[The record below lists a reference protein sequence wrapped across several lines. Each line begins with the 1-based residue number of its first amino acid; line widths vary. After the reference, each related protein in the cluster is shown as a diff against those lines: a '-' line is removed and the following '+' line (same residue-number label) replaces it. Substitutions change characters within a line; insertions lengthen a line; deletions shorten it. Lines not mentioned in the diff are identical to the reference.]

1 MTTIEEIRER
11 LTTIRAPG
19 ASGNIIELNLIRGL
33 QFEAGRV
40 SLDLQPR
47 AIPQGMVESLTADI
61 RRVVG
66 ALQGVTEVEVRL
78 ASEKGEGTFADVDSL
93 PGVTDIVAVA
103 SAKGGVG
110 KSTVAVNLACALSR
124 LDQRVGLLDA
134 DVYGPSLPTMVG
146 LAERPQV
153 KETRQIVPLSKYG
166 LKLMSMGFFLDEE
179 TPVLWRGPMVTGL
192 LRQFLT
198 DVDWGELDVLVLDLP
213 PGTGDAQLTLV
224 QHVPLSGGVI
234 VTTPQHVSL
243 ADVERGVAMFRR
255 VNTPVL
261 GVVENMSGYVCPNC
275 GHEDALFGSGGGARI
290 AADFGIPLLGQI
302 PLVPEVRI
310 GGDVGKP
317 IVVERPDSP
326 VSGIFIRVAQSVLD
340 LLDVMRDQVPSPK
353 IVG

>member
-1 MTTIEEIRER
+1 MTTIEDIRER
-11 LTTIRAPG
+11 LSEIRPPG
-19 ASGNIIELNLIRGL
+19 APSSIIELNLIRGL
-33 QFEAGRV
+33 RFEAGRV
-40 SLDLQPR
+40 SVDFQPP
-47 AIPQGMVESLTADI
+47 ALPQGMVEALVADI
-61 RRVVG
+61 RRAVG
-66 ALQGVTEVEVRL
+66 ALQGVSEVEVRL
-78 ASEKGEGTFADVDSL
+78 VSGQGDGTFADVGVL

-103 SAKGGVG
+103 STKGGVG
-110 KSTVAVNLACALSR
+110 KSTVAVNIACALSR

-153 KETRQIVPLSKYG
+153 KETRKIVPLTKYG
-166 LKLMSMGFFLDEE
+166 LKLMSMGFFLDED
-179 TPVLWRGPMVTGL
+179 TPVLWRGPLVSGL

-198 DVDWGELDVLVLDLP
+198 DVEWGELDVLVIDLP

-234 VTTPQHVSL
+234 VTTPQQVSL
-243 ADVERGVAMFRR
+243 ADVERGVAMFQR

-275 GHEDALFGSGGGARI
+275 GHEEALFGSGGGARI

-310 GGDVGKP
+310 GGDAGKP

-326 VSGIFIRVAQSVLD
+326 VSRIFVSVAQSVLD
-340 LLDVMRDQVPSPK
+340 LLDIMRQQAPTPK